1 MSKTLSPRQL
11 ARVIGASESSLKRWA
26 DEGMLKVVRTAGGHR
41 RITVEEAIRFV
52 RVQGFHV
59 VEPAALG
66 LSEVRSSRAT
76 AGENLPAILAQH
88 LIDGDHKSFK
98 GTLIERYLTGE
109 SVATLGD
116 RYLSHAMVAVGDI
129 YRHEGQGLFIEHRA
143 TEMCLE
149 ILHTLQSLIRR
160 SRPNTSGDEQIS
172 GERPVALG
180 GAVSGDPYRIPSLLV
195 SCVLLEVGYD
205 TVNLGPELP
214 IESLWDAVE
223 AYTPRVVW
231 LACSVESAALE
242 SRAINRL
249 GEQLHERGAALAVGG
264 RGFAE
269 RKGLENDQ
277 VQYCDSMRE
286 LSAFA
291 RGLHN

>member
-1 MSKTLSPRQL
+1 
-11 ARVIGASESSLKRWA
+11 VIGASESSLKRWA

-41 RITVEEAIRFV
+41 RIAVEEAIRFV

-59 VEPAALG
+59 LQPAALG
-66 LSEVRSSRAT
+66 LPEVHSSRAT
-76 AGENLPAILAQH
+76 AGENLPSILAQH
-88 LIDGDHKSFK
+88 LIDGDHETFK
-98 GTLIERYLTGE
+98 GTLMELYLTGE

-116 RYLSHAMVAVGDI
+116 RYLSHAMAAVGDI
-129 YRHEGQGLFIEHRA
+129 YNHDGQGLFIEHRA

-149 ILHTLQSLIRR
+149 ILHTFQSLIRR
-160 SRPNTSGDEQIS
+160 SRPNASGDEPIS

-195 SCVLLEVGYD
+195 SCVLLDAGYD

-214 IESLWDAVE
+214 IESLWDALN

-231 LACSVESAALE
+231 LACSVASAALE
-242 SRAINRL
+242 FRAITRL
-249 GEQLHERGAALAVGG
+249 GEQLHNRGAALAVGG
-264 RGFAE
+264 RGFGG
-269 RKGLENDQ
+269 RSGLENKN
-277 VQYCDSMRE
+277 VQYCHSMRE

-291 RGLHN
+291 RGLHS